1 MSPMPAAAIPIR
13 PRAICHKSSPD
24 PFFSFF
30 DPFFQHPCYKT
41 DPLFKKE
48 NLAHFAARELMFLL
62 KG

>member
-1 MSPMPAAAIPIR
+1 MSPMPAAAIPLR

-24 PFFSFF
+24 PFWHS
-30 DPFFQHPCYKT
+30 CYKT

-48 NLAHFAARELMFLL
+48 NLAHFVARELMFLL